1 MTEWNREFCILTNR
15 APSLTSTEFFKYNAA
30 QMNALLR
37 YACPLVA
44 AAALATS
51 CGAATHSLLDP
62 VEVVPVH
69 ADLRDAT
76 EVLFEPRQPRTPGT
90 VEFSARFAMHPGP
103 GARFAM
109 RVEDCPE
116 SFAFSVNDVELPHS
130 PSDASLVDISP
141 QMRVGMNDVVLTFR
155 TYPHDAAPPRGI
167 LFESK
172 ADFLPATVDGI
183 LAPDRFRFS
192 HKPSCVVTGVV
203 VYAHPHI
210 NDTAILAD
218 VARPNGRGMYVTG
231 AFPERPKSEHSGFR
245 TMAAGDI
252 VEVRGFVDPMMV
264 HAGVVASHIRKIG
277 QMKLPP
283 PPLTG
288 LSDLKRGVRSNTRA
302 RFEGTVGGARTV
314 NLFGRDQPELA
325 LETSGGT
332 LFVHGIPEAE
342 CERWRGE
349 RVFVDGVVMPYIS
362 TSGVELLPVLETTGA
377 DAVSAV
383 PASRMWF
390 AYASAAAKA
399 VTLALPLPLLA
410 VIAFLVFD
418 RRQRKVRAKAIAAER
433 RRIAAELHDS
443 VSQYLSGT
451 RILLDTVRSAEST
464 LPGEQREALAAAS
477 EMLDVSRVEVR
488 NAIDNLRND
497 DILTMRIDELLGL
510 HARRVRAAKCVAVET
525 DLERMPSDLAP
536 KVKGDVLAV
545 VQEAVANAIRHGKA
559 TKLRIESKRNGAD
572 GYVVRVLNDG
582 LPFDASRAPGS
593 SAGHFGI
600 DSMHERG
607 ERSGFAVSFGEED
620 GWNFVELKG
629 KARR

>member
-37 YACPLVA
+37 YASPLVA

-76 EVLFEPRQPRTPGT
+76 EVLFEPRQPRTPGM
-90 VEFSARFAMHPGP
+90 VEFSARFALHPSP

-116 SFAFSVNDVELPHS
+116 SFAFSINDVDLSHS
-130 PSDASLVDISP
+130 PSDASLVDITP
-141 QMRVGMNDVVLTFR
+141 QMRVGMNDVVLAFR
-155 TYPHDAAPPRGI
+155 SYPHGAARPRGI

-231 AFPERPKSEHSGFR
+231 AFPERPKSEHFGFR
-245 TMAAGDI
+245 TLATGDI

-302 RFEGTVGGARTV
+302 RFEGTVGDVRIV
-314 NLFGRDQPELA
+314 NIFGRDQPELE
-325 LETSGGT
+325 LETPGGT
-332 LFVHGIPEAE
+332 LLVHGVSEE
-342 CERWRGE
+342 DCRRHRGE
-349 RVFVDGVVMPYIS
+349 RVFADGVVMPYIS
-362 TSGVELLPVLETTGA
+362 TSGVELFPVLEAAGGGA
-377 DAVSAV
+377 IHPV
-383 PASRMWF
+383 PLARKWI
-390 AYASAAAKA
+390 AW
-399 VTLALPLPLLA
+399 TLAVCRVASFIVPLPLLA
-410 VIAFLVFD
+410 VIAVLVFD

-464 LPGEQREALAAAS
+464 LPGEQREALSTAS
-477 EMLDVSRVEVR
+477 EMLDVSRIEVR

-572 GYVVRVLNDG
+572 DYVVRVLNDG

-593 SAGHFGI
+593 SAGHFGL

-607 ERSGFAVSFGEED
+607 ERSGFAVSFGEKG
-620 GWNFVELKG
+620 GWNFVEIKG
-629 KARR
+629 KAGR

>member
-1 MTEWNREFCILTNR
+1 
-15 APSLTSTEFFKYNAA
+15 
-30 QMNALLR
+30 MNALLR
-37 YACPLVA
+37 YASPLVA

-51 CGAATHSLLDP
+51 CGAAAHSLLDP

-90 VEFSARFAMHPGP
+90 VEFSARFALHPGP

-116 SFAFSVNDVELPHS
+116 SFAFSINDIDLSHS
-130 PSDASLVDISP
+130 PSDASLVDITP

-155 TYPHDAAPPRGI
+155 SYPHGAARPRGI
-167 LFESK
+167 LFETR

-252 VEVRGFVDPMMV
+252 VEVRGFVDPMLV
-264 HAGVVASHIRKIG
+264 HAGIVASHIRKIG

-302 RFEGTVGGARTV
+302 RFEGTVGDVRIV
-314 NLFGRDQPELA
+314 NIFGHDLPELE
-325 LETSGGT
+325 LETPGGT
-332 LFVHGIPEAE
+332 LLVHGVSEE
-342 CERWRGE
+342 DCRRHHGE
-349 RVFVDGVVMPYIS
+349 RVFADGVVMPYIS
-362 TSGVELLPVLETTGA
+362 TSGIELFPVLEAAGGGA
-377 DAVSAV
+377 IHPV
-383 PASRMWF
+383 PLSRKWI
-390 AYASAAAKA
+390 AR
-399 VTLALPLPLLA
+399 TLAACRFAAVLVPLPLLV
-410 VIAFLVFD
+410 VIAVLVFD

-464 LPGEQREALAAAS
+464 LPDEQREALSTAS
-477 EMLDVSRVEVR
+477 EMLNVSRDEVR
-488 NAIDNLRND
+488 NAIHNLRND

-510 HARRVRAAKCVAVET
+510 HARRVRAATCVAVET

-545 VQEAVANAIRHGKA
+545 VQEAVTNAIRHGKA

-629 KARR
+629 KAGR

>member
-37 YACPLVA
+37 YASPLVA

-51 CGAATHSLLDP
+51 CGAATHSLLDT

-69 ADLRDAT
+69 ADLCDAT

-90 VEFSARFAMHPGP
+90 VEFSARFALHPSP

-116 SFAFSVNDVELPHS
+116 SFAFSINDVDLSHS
-130 PSDASLVDISP
+130 PSDASLVDITP

-155 TYPHDAAPPRGI
+155 SYPHGAARPRGI
-167 LFESK
+167 LFESR

-245 TMAAGDI
+245 TLTTGDI

-302 RFEGTVGGARTV
+302 RFEGTVGDVRIV
-314 NLFGRDQPELA
+314 NIFGHDQPELE

-332 LFVHGIPEAE
+332 LLVHGVSEE
-342 CERWRGE
+342 DCRRHHGE
-349 RVFVDGVVMPYIS
+349 RVFADGVVMPYIS
-362 TSGVELLPVLETTGA
+362 TSGVELFPVLEAAGGGA
-377 DAVSAV
+377 IHPVPLARKWIARGLAVCRV
-383 PASRMWF
+383 ASLL
-390 AYASAAAKA
+390 
-399 VTLALPLPLLA
+399 VPLPLLA
-410 VIAFLVFD
+410 VIAVLVFD

-464 LPGEQREALAAAS
+464 LPGEQREALSTAS
-477 EMLDVSRVEVR
+477 EMLDVSRIEVR